1 MSHKYIFKY
10 VIIGDIGVGK
20 SCIMQSFTEKHFR
33 KDLPHTIGVEFGTTI
48 VDVNG
53 DLVKIQIWDTA
64 GQERFRSVTRGYYRG
79 AAAVLLVYDVSSRD
93 TFVHV
98 GSWLQEVRS
107 NTSPHI
113 EILLVGN
120 KSDLED
126 EREVSFEEAAKFG
139 EDNNLHFMECS
150 ALSGHNVVQVFLSIA
165 QKVHENVL
173 NGKLSPTDAE
183 SGVQVCSAVL
193 AMTSSTTGV
202 TDSGRSICNIL
213 GTSSNPNITNNNDT
227 TSRSCTC

>member
-10 VIIGDIGVGK
+10 VIIGDISVGK

-53 DLVKIQIWDTA
+53 ELVKIQIWDTA

-79 AAAVLLVYDVSSRD
+79 AAAVLLVYDVSRRD
-93 TFVHV
+93 TFAHV
-98 GSWLQEVRS
+98 GSWLQEVRA
-107 NTSPHI
+107 NTNPHT

-120 KSDLED
+120 KSDLEY
-126 EREVSFEEAAKFG
+126 EREVSFEEAAKFAS
-139 EDNNLHFMECS
+139 DNGLLFLECS
-150 ALSGHNVVQVFLSIA
+150 ALSGHNVVQVFLSTA
-165 QKVHENVL
+165 QKIHENVL

-183 SGVQVCSAVL
+183 SGVQMCSAAL
-193 AMTSSTTGV
+193 SMTSGATSG
-202 TDSGRSICNIL
+202 TDGGRSVSNMLGASSSANINNNSNV
-213 GTSSNPNITNNNDT
+213 TSSN
-227 TSRSCTC
+227 CAC